1 MKNVS
6 KLYLTSFTKLVLLGL
21 LASCA
26 APPAVINLNK
36 DKSDNLKPGT
46 GKNPN
51 TPGDDDDDQ
60 DDTDNGNGDGTGT
73 KDPSNP
79 KDPTD
84 PKDPVDQTEKD
95 PVVPGTD
102 PGSMVLTGNIKVPA
116 DRGYQNIP
124 WEEFQAEDGKLGGAA
139 KVIGPSRKKWDIT
152 HIEAEAIGR
161 KAVRLDNTGD
171 SVTFKPTKKGNSIV
185 LRYSIPDS
193 PNGGGI
199 DATIGVYVNGT
210 RVPLKVTSRYSWS
223 YQGGLIGDPK
233 MDDPRVSSASPH
245 TFFDESRMLLP
256 EFAAG
261 SEIKIQRDAQDN
273 AAFYII
279 DLADFE
285 MVAPPLTMPAG
296 FVSIETLIPEVK
308 ANDGKDHADDIIKAV
323 NAAKGYKGLWFPPG
337 KFLANK
343 FNTYSSNEGIDNP
356 GVEVRGAGM
365 WHTELNGRRMIWFCN
380 GPVKCTYSD
389 FSIFGESKARAE
401 ETEGVQKAFAGPQGM
416 DSSIKRVWVEHV
428 VSAIWVGNDPP
439 YQMTPTKR
447 LTIEDVR
454 IRNTYADGINFDNG
468 TSESTATNVHM
479 RNTGD
484 DGAVVWS
491 VKWTD
496 WVKEKSYQAGPD
508 FIKPDG
514 KNAPDQGVAENN
526 TFKHITVQ
534 MPWRANCFASYGGQN
549 NKWEKLVC
557 EDVLTYPGILI
568 DNEFSPYPFGP
579 KVNSFT
585 DIHLIRAGGP
595 MFLEPAPWEHGA
607 LKFYQREGSVT
618 DILVENVDIIDPT
631 FAGIEFKG
639 FGTKFV
645 PPGEKFHPDMI
656 RDAEQAKF
664 KNITLKNI
672 TITNAGTYGIEVG
685 DAGGQ
690 GEVSFEN
697 VKVIK
702 PAKGGLLNKDNN
714 APASFFIKKAGNEGW

>member
-1 MKNVS
+1 MRSENK
-6 KLYLTSFTKLVLLGL
+6 KIA
-21 LASCA
+21 LALAAFISVQISCA
-26 APPAVINLNK
+26 EAPVPIKRNPDETGTN
-36 DKSDNLKPGT
+36 GT
-46 GKNPN
+46 G
-51 TPGDDDDDQ
+51 
-60 DDTDNGNGDGTGT
+60 NGTGNNGTGT
-73 KDPSNP
+73 GN
-79 KDPTD
+79 
-84 PKDPVDQTEKD
+84 
-95 PVVPGTD
+95 GTGTNGGTG
-102 PGSMVLTGNIKVPA
+102 GSGSGGTGTGGTQVLSGNIQVPA

-124 WEEFQAEDGKLGGAA
+124 WEEFQAEDATLGGAA

-161 KAVRLDNTGD
+161 KAVRLDKTGD

-185 LRYSIPDS
+185 VRLSIPDS

-199 DATIGVYVNGT
+199 DSTIGVYINGKRT
-210 RVPLKVTSRYSWS
+210 SLPVTSRYAWS

-233 MDDPRVSSASPH
+233 MDDPRVSSVSPH

-261 SEIKIQRDAQDN
+261 AEIKIQRDAEDS
-273 AAFYII
+273 AAFYVI
-279 DLADFE
+279 DLVDFE
-285 MVAPPLTMPAG
+285 MVAPPVAMPAG
-296 FVSIETLIPEVK
+296 FVSIETLNPNVR
-308 ANDGKDHADDIIKAV
+308 ANDGKDHADDIV
-323 NAAKGYKGLWFPPG
+323 NAVKMAKEQGKGLWFPAG
-337 KFLANK
+337 KFVATK
-343 FNTYSSNEGIDNP
+343 FNSYSSNEGIDNP
-356 GVEVRGAGM
+356 GIAVAGAGM
-365 WHTELNGRRMIWFCN
+365 WHTELNGRRMIWFCQ
-380 GPVKCTYSD
+380 GSVKCTYSD

-401 ETEGVQKAFAGPQGM
+401 ETEGVQKAFAGPQGVG
-416 DSSIKRVWVEHV
+416 SSITNVWVEHV

-439 YQMTPTKR
+439 YQTAPTKN
-447 LTIEDVR
+447 LTIADVR

-468 TSESTATNVHM
+468 TSNSTATNVHM

-549 NKWEKLVC
+549 NKWEKSVC

-579 KVNSFT
+579 AVNSFT

-595 MFLEPAPWEHGA
+595 MFLEPTPWEHGA

-618 DILVENVDIIDPT
+618 DIVVENIDIVDPT
-631 FAGIEFKG
+631 YAGIEFKG

-656 RDAEQAKF
+656 KDAEEAKF

-672 TITNAGTYGIEVG
+672 TIINAGTYGIEVG

-702 PAKGGLLNKDNN
+702 PVKGGLLNKDNN
-714 APASFFIKKAGNEGW
+714 APASFFNKKTGNEGW